1 MASYAF
7 DLIGTVFENVFK
19 IVQHNPDT
27 RHVLSI
33 LMSHQ
38 TEVDFEVKI
47 QMLQINKLL
56 GGIAYGTDADA
67 YSGLE
72 RMAERKDR
80 IGAVDDMA
88 RFFEQFAPARRIF
101 FMRAFGYD
109 KMIGEQI
116 IHIAGRAVFFRPN
129 RDGF

>member
-1 MASYAF
+1 MALYAF

-27 RHVLSI
+27 RHVLGI

-88 RFFEQFAPARRIF
+88 RFFAASYTHLTLPTTR
-101 FMRAFGYD
+101 
-109 KMIGEQI
+109 
-116 IHIAGRAVFFRPN
+116 
-129 RDGF
+129 